1 MPIYFLFYHVNTS
14 QLIRRKRI
22 TKKLIQENFFGSN
35 LVWAT
40 ITYMASH
47 FVWENSALFKHERY
61 SYLLYYI
68 VVMWWS
74 QTTPYIKIQ
83 SRLCNDALHIK
94 HLLSYKTISAYMFS
108 KWMILS
114 PKILKKIK
122 CCDCNGNLTHN
133 HLLRKQALDH
143 LAKLAKW
150 LSCIVRTYLYGAF
163 DCMSRNSLLENSGN
177 YRV

>member
-1 MPIYFLFYHVNTS
+1 MVIYFLFYHVNTS
-14 QLIRRKRI
+14 QFMRWKWI
-22 TKKLIQENFFGSN
+22 TKKNWFKKFFLLKPSLGTPAIHGLPFCLRKPCLIPAWMIFL
-35 LVWAT
+35 LV
-40 ITYMASH
+40 I
-47 FVWENSALFKHERY
+47 LY
-61 SYLLYYI
+61 SGN
-68 VVMWWS
+68 VMI
-74 QTTPYIKIQ
+74 QTTHYIKIQ
-83 SRLCNDALHIK
+83 SRSCNDVLHIK
-94 HLLSYKTISAYMFS
+94 QLLSHETITAYMFS

-122 CCDCNGNLTHN
+122 CCDCNGNWTHN
-133 HLLRKQALDH
+133 HLVCKQALSH